1 MVDEVDRANDIAQ
14 QAIDQ
19 KINNIRSKRL
29 TYRDSADECVE
40 CGNLIPSERQLA
52 VPGVQLCI
60 ECAKY
65 AERKFAEFGMTR

>member
-1 MVDEVDRANDIAQ
+1 MVDEADKAYDLAQIVLEQEIA
-14 QAIDQ
+14 
-19 KINNIRSKRL
+19 KVRSKTL
-29 TYRDSADECVE
+29 SYKDSADECVE